1 MKETYTIEM
10 TEPTKKLYN
19 EAKNNKN
26 FINDLTL
33 VEEEHSIPLDSWDPK
48 MKVLYASI
56 YMGWKIA
63 KGNYNVNDYYKK
75 D

>member
-1 MKETYTIEM
+1 M

-26 FINDLTL
+26 FINDLIL
-33 VEEEHSIPLDSWDPK
+33 VGEEHSVPLDSWDPK

-63 KGNYNVNDYYKK
+63 KGNYNVNDYCE
-75 D
+75 